1 MLALDSTY
9 GRQTELIMAATVM
22 NIVPLIIVF
31 VIFQKFLV
39 KGIQLGGVK
48 G

>member
-1 MLALDSTY
+1 
-9 GRQTELIMAATVM
+9 MAATVM
-22 NIVPLIIVF
+22 NIVPLIVLF

-39 KGIQLGGVK
+39 KGLVLGGVK